1 MITCMIGLNNL
12 KRSSMDFI
20 LGLIAGIT
28 VTLGICIGLF
38 KEFKKAIKDFDTWKE
53 WKNKQQ

>member
-1 MITCMIGLNNL
+1 
-12 KRSSMDFI
+12 MDFI

-28 VTLGICIGLF
+28 VSLGICIGLF